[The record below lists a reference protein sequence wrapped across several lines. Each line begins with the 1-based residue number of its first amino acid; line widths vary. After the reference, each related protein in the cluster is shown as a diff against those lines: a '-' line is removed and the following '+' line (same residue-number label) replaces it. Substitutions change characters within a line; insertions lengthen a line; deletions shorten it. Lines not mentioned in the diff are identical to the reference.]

1 MKLQVLI
8 NKKGE
13 LVAATDG
20 PIGAPE
26 DMAGHLKGANGQ
38 PVAFIVPEPDQTVR
52 EVEVPDDLTDVSKT
66 ADFHKFVLEAIS
78 R

>member
-20 PIGAPE
+20 PIGPPK

-38 PVAFIVPEPDQTVR
+38 PVAFMVPDPGHTIR
-52 EVEVPDDLTDVSKT
+52 EVEVPDNLIDVSKT
-66 ADFHKFVLEAIS
+66 AEFHKFVLEAVS